1 MNNLFDYQ
9 DGKLLWKVSRSNVIS
24 IGQEAGTEYARGY
37 KRVYFDG
44 KTHGVHRVIW
54 QMFNGEI
61 PVGMQIDHIDG
72 NPANNRIENLRLV
85 SSEQNAMNRK
95 HKGRSGVKNVSYCAQ
110 SKKYRVAIQ
119 SCGKKIW
126 CGSYKDLELAE
137 LVSMEARNK
146 YHGIYARCHT
156 LADTGETL

>member
-54 QMFNGEI
+54 QMFNGDI
-61 PVGMQIDHIDG
+61 PDGMQVDHIDCD
-72 NPANNRIENLRLV
+72 PSNNRIENLRLV
-85 SSEQNAMNRK
+85 SSRQNAMNRK
-95 HKGRSGVKNVSYCAQ
+95 RKGQTGVKNVSFSSEAQ
-110 SKKYRVAIQ
+110 KYRVTLQ
-119 SCGKKIW
+119 HNGKRVW
-126 CGSYKDLELAE
+126 CGSYEDLELAE
-137 LVSMEARNK
+137 LVATMAREK
-146 YHGIYARCHT
+146 YHGQYANH
-156 LADTGETL
+156 G